1 MSLLPMRALP
11 APKPTQQANKT
22 PKSSKK
28 DFGTTKLSSS
38 GMKFTALTCTPSIV
52 RERHVWNTL
61 FERSQI
67 ANLIVG
73 DAVTTVAFLPLL
85 QKANA
90 VGHMNASVITIT
102 SMSGLIRHA
111 QGHFAYSTPSMFRSN
126 KMIAG

>member
-1 MSLLPMRALP
+1 MRRVWD
-11 APKPTQQANKT
+11 T
-22 PKSSKK
+22 
-28 DFGTTKLSSS
+28 LS
-38 GMKFTALTCTPSIV
+38 
-52 RERHVWNTL
+52 
-61 FERSQI
+61 ERSQI

-111 QGHFAYSTPSMFRSN
+111 QGHFAYSTSSMFHSK